1 MIFKHSTAAIA
12 LSAALVFI
20 APAGVDAAT
29 LSASTFNAS
38 IGDLN
43 ISSSKVESS
52 GGNIRFAQALS
63 SNYNRTISPAEII
76 RLRTDFDF
84 GLGDISL
91 IYAAA
96 FYSGRSI
103 DDISFHRH
111 NNMGWGEIAKL
122 YGVKV
127 KDLKKGNDDV
137 IHAARVSGVDVIY
150 IDIDDNGKE
159 NHHYDKHDNSKD
171 YDKQDNSK
179 NQDKQGN
186 GKDHDKQDNGK
197 GHGNKK

>member
-1 MIFKHSTAAIA
+1 MISRHYTVAIVLSTALAFTI
-12 LSAALVFI
+12 
-20 APAGVDAAT
+20 PAGVDAAT
-29 LSASTFNAS
+29 LSTSTFTAS
-38 IGDLN
+38 IGDVS
-43 ISSSKVESS
+43 ISSSQREAS
-52 GGNIRFAQALS
+52 GGNVRFAQVLS
-63 SNYNRTISPAEII
+63 SNYNRTISPVEVL

-96 FYSGRSI
+96 VYSGRPV
-103 DDISFHRH
+103 DEISFHRR

-137 IHAARVSGVDVIY
+137 INAARVQGVDVIY
-150 IDIDDNGKE
+150 IEIDDNNRDNDDHG
-159 NHHYDKHDNSKD
+159 KHDNAKG
-171 YDKQDNSK
+171 YGKQDNS
-179 NQDKQGN
+179 
-186 GKDHDKQDNGK
+186 KDHDKQDNGK